1 MKYILTTIV
10 AVVLVGCGE
19 STNDS
24 MLIEGAKK
32 GSYEIVKQQLAA
44 GVSVKTKNHWGWTA
58 LHGAAIGGHKNV
70 AELLIEH
77 GADLN
82 TKTEDGSTPL
92 HIAVLWGRAEFT
104 QFLVSHGAEINPR
117 IPEEATTYH
126 SKIGK
131 TPMDWAKGK
140 PEIINILRQLGGKTS
155 DELDGKTSEVK
166 ESEDSQPSPK
176 SKVTQYENLPE
187 VDISPFS
194 DEQQATIL
202 IRANREGCACGG
214 KMTVAECR
222 TEDSPCRTSVRL
234 AIAIVKDVTGVEL
247 KNIAKTTKESTKP
260 LMSIWKGAAKG
271 NIEVVIQHLDAEV
284 DINAKNSDGESPLQL
299 AAQAGQKEIIE
310 LLISKGAD
318 IDTTDDFGWTPVTEA
333 AREGHKGIVEL
344 LISHGAILNTIDK
357 FGISALHFAAARGH
371 KEIVQLLISEGID
384 VNIKSDASTALDIA
398 KTPLDLAVQNQ
409 RKETVELLRK
419 HGAKTSEEFKA
430 EESIHEAIHYENIEA
445 VKQHLAA
452 GTDVNAKTDQGWIP
466 LHLAAL
472 GGYKEIVELLIS
484 KGADVNAKDDIG
496 RTPLDWGKQFF
507 DDYTPEAKAEIKQTA
522 DLLRK
527 HGGKTGDELKAEG
540 K

>member
-1 MKYILTTIV
+1 MKHLLLTTIA

-19 STNDS
+19 SANDS
-24 MLIEGAKK
+24 LLIEAAKK

-44 GVSVKTKNHWGWTA
+44 GVSVKAKNHWGWTA

-92 HIAVLWGRAEFT
+92 HIAALWGRAEFT
-104 QFLVSHGAEINPR
+104 QFLVSRGAEINPR
-117 IPEEATTYH
+117 IPETATTYH
-126 SKIGK
+126 KKTGK

-140 PEIINILRQLGGKTS
+140 PEIINILRQRGGKTS
-155 DELDGKTSEVK
+155 DELDGKTSDVK
-166 ESEDSQPSPK
+166 ESEDSQPSLK
-176 SKVTQYENLPE
+176 SKVTQYKNLPE
-187 VDISPFS
+187 VDIASFT
-194 DEQQATIL
+194 DAQQATIL
-202 IRANREGCACGG
+202 MRANREGCDCGC

-222 TEDSPCRTSVRL
+222 NEDSPCRTSVRL
-234 AIAIVKDVTGVEL
+234 AIAIVKDVTGVQL
-247 KNIAKTTKESTKP
+247 KSIAKTTEESQKP
-260 LMSIWKGAAKG
+260 LMSIWKGVTKG
-271 NIEVVIQHLDAEV
+271 NIEVVKQHLDAEV
-284 DINAKNSDGESPLQL
+284 DVNAKNSDGESPLQL
-299 AAQAGQKEIIE
+299 AAQVGKKEIIE

-318 IDTTDDFGWTPVTEA
+318 INTKDDFGWTPVTEA
-333 AREGHKGIVEL
+333 AREGHKGIVQL
-344 LISHGAILNTIDK
+344 LISHGAILNTMDK

-371 KEIVQLLISEGID
+371 KEIVQLLISKRID

-398 KTPLDLAVQNQ
+398 KTPLDLAVQHQ

-452 GTDVNAKTDQGWIP
+452 GTDVNAKTGSGWTS
-466 LHLAAL
+466 LHYAARE
-472 GGYKEIVELLIS
+472 GHKEITDLLLTN
-484 KGADVNAKDDIG
+484 GADVNAKNDEG
-496 RTPLDWGKQFF
+496 GTPLDW
-507 DDYTPEAKAEIKQTA
+507 AECCADKKETI

-527 HGGKTGDELKAEG
+527 HGGKTGEELKAEG

>member
-1 MKYILTTIV
+1 MKHLLLTTIA

-19 STNDS
+19 SANDS
-24 MLIEGAKK
+24 LLIEAAKK

-166 ESEDSQPSPK
+166 ESEDSQPSLK
-176 SKVTQYENLPE
+176 SKVTQYKNLPE
-187 VDISPFS
+187 VDIASFT
-194 DEQQATIL
+194 DAQQATIL
-202 IRANREGCACGG
+202 MRANREGCDCGC

-222 TEDSPCRTSVRL
+222 NEDSPCRTSVRL
-234 AIAIVKDVTGVEL
+234 AIAIVKDVTGVQL
-247 KNIAKTTKESTKP
+247 KSIAKTTEESQKP
-260 LMSIWKGAAKG
+260 LMSIWKGVTKG
-271 NIEVVIQHLDAEV
+271 NIEVVKQHLDAGV
-284 DINAKNSDGESPLQL
+284 DVNAKNSDGESPLL
-299 AAQAGQKEIIE
+299 EAAYRGHKNIVE

-318 IDTTDDFGWTPVTEA
+318 VNMKDGLEWTPVKWA
-333 AREGHKGIVEL
+333 AREGHKAIVEL
-344 LISHGAILNTIDK
+344 LISHGALLNTKDSLT
-357 FGISALHFAAARGH
+357 GTSALHLTAFRGH
-371 KEIVQLLISEGID
+371 KEIVQLLISKGAD
-384 VNIKSDASTALDIA
+384 VNIKAWDAR
-398 KTPLDLAVQNQ
+398 TPIDFAEEENQ
-409 RKETVELLRK
+409 KETANLLRK

-430 EESIHEAIHYENIEA
+430 AESIHDASKYGNVEA
-445 VKQHLAA
+445 VKKHLAA
-452 GTDVNAKTDQGWIP
+452 GV
-466 LHLAAL
+466 
-472 GGYKEIVELLIS
+472 
-484 KGADVNAKDDIG
+484 DVNAKDGNGWTPLIPAAANG
-496 RTPLDWGKQFF
+496 RKEVVELLIASGADVNVKSAFGTPLDWAKRLY
-507 DDYTPEAKAEIKQTA
+507 DDYTPEAKAEIKETA

-527 HGGKTGDELKAEG
+527 HGGKTGEELK